1 MCVME
6 TANERP
12 ARLFAEAIT
21 RGDREAAVAACHPR
35 VEFESV
41 LGISGGRY
49 LGHEGI
55 RRYLDDVA
63 SAWDEW
69 RVEVDR
75 VTEGPDG
82 RVLIVMTMHARGK
95 GSGVPLAECTAHIW
109 TVDDGMLLRNEPFR
123 EPEQA
128 VRALGLGPAPASR
141 PPAARHADVD

>member
-1 MCVME
+1 ME
-6 TANERP
+6 TASEAP

-21 RGDREAAVAACHPR
+21 SGDAEAAVAVCHPQ
-35 VEFESV
+35 VEFDSV
-41 LGISGGRY
+41 LGISGGLY

-69 RVEVDR
+69 RVEVER

-109 TVDDGMLLRNEPFR
+109 TLGDGLLLCNQPFR
-123 EPEQA
+123 EPE
-128 VRALGLGPAPASR
+128 RALRELGL
-141 PPAARHADVD
+141 

>member
-1 MCVME
+1 ME
-6 TANERP
+6 TASEAT

-21 RGDREAAVAACHPR
+21 SGDVEAAVAVCHPQ
-35 VEFESV
+35 VEFDSV
-41 LGISGGRY
+41 LGISGGLY
-49 LGHEGI
+49 LGHDGI

-69 RVEVDR
+69 RVEFDR

-109 TVDDGMLLRNEPFR
+109 TIADGKLLRNQPFR
-123 EPEQA
+123 EPE
-128 VRALGLGPAPASR
+128 RALRELGL
-141 PPAARHADVD
+141 